1 MTRPRPSRPAMAAS
15 MAGAVDLSG
24 LKQRA
29 TQPPAPQ
36 TGEDTAAGLGAAVAV
51 TEANFEPDVL
61 VRSNQVPVVVLLWSP
76 RSDAAIAL
84 AEALGALVTADGGR
98 WSLAL
103 VNVDTTP
110 RVAQAFGV
118 QAIPTVVALAGG
130 QPIASFQGTQ
140 PVAELRKWVDALL
153 EATAG
158 KLPGAAGA
166 EPEQVDPAVAAARD
180 QLDAGEFLAAR
191 ASYQAILDADPNHA
205 EAKAAIRQVDW
216 LIRAS
221 AADPDVIA
229 TADADPGDL
238 EAALTAADVQLL
250 SQDAAGAFGRLIAA
264 VKRTAGDDRARVKAR
279 LLELF
284 ELFDPAD
291 PDVIRARRDLASA
304 LY

>member
-1 MTRPRPSRPAMAAS
+1 MAAS
-15 MAGAVDLSG
+15 MTGAVDLSG
-24 LKQRA
+24 LKARA
-29 TQPPAPQ
+29 TQPPAAPP
-36 TGEDTAAGLGAAVAV
+36 GDGTAAGLGAAIAV
-51 TEANFEPDVL
+51 TETNFEPEVL

-84 AEALGALVTADGGR
+84 AEALGTLVTADGGR

-118 QAIPTVVALAGG
+118 QTIPTVVALAGG

-158 KLPGAAGA
+158 KLAGA
-166 EPEQVDPAVAAARD
+166 DGEVAEQVDPVLAAARD
-180 QLDAGEFLAAR
+180 QLDAGEFPAAR
-191 ASYQAILDADPNHA
+191 ASYQGILDADPANA
-205 EAKAAIRQVDW
+205 EAKSAIRQIDW
-216 LIRAS
+216 LSRAG
-221 AADPDVIA
+221 AADPGVIA

-238 EAALTAADVQLL
+238 EAALSAADVQLL
-250 SQDAAGAFGRLIAA
+250 SQDAAAAFTRLIAA

>member
-1 MTRPRPSRPAMAAS
+1 M
-15 MAGAVDLSG
+15 
-24 LKQRA
+24 
-29 TQPPAPQ
+29 
-36 TGEDTAAGLGAAVAV
+36 
-51 TEANFEPDVL
+51 
-61 VRSNQVPVVVLLWSP
+61 
-76 RSDAAIAL
+76 
-84 AEALGALVTADGGR
+84 
-98 WSLAL
+98 
-103 VNVDTTP
+103 
-110 RVAQAFGV
+110 

-250 SQDAAGAFGRLIAA
+250 SQDAAGAFARLIAA